1 MDIIIYEPY
10 GTITISQRAR
20 LSFMSV
26 GALRSLLKLAGDRC
40 CNQSPEA
47 IGRQL
52 IELLNAESCRAGLSK
67 ADLNRIKKRKEVIT
81 QWLSGIH

>member
-20 LSFMSV
+20 LSFIALP
-26 GALRSLLKLAGDRC
+26 ALRSLLKLAEDRT

-52 IELLNAESCRAGLSK
+52 IEILDAESNRAWLSNR
-67 ADLNRIKKRKEVIT
+67 DLNKIKKRKEVINK
-81 QWLSGIH
+81 WLNGIH

>member
-26 GALRSLLKLAGDRC
+26 TALRRLLKLVQDRT
-40 CNQSPEA
+40 CNQSPET

-52 IELLNAESCRAGLSK
+52 IELLTAESYRAGLSK

-81 QWLSGIH
+81 QWLNGIH

>member
-20 LSFMSV
+20 LSFMEIP
-26 GALRSLLKLAGDRC
+26 ALRRLLKLVQDRN
-40 CNQSPEA
+40 CNQSPET

-52 IELLNAESCRAGLSK
+52 IEILDSESQRAWLSSR
-67 ADLNRIKKRKEVIT
+67 DLNKIKKRKEVINK
-81 QWLSGIH
+81 WLNGIH

>member
-20 LSFMSV
+20 LSFVPVRS
-26 GALRSLLKLAGDRC
+26 LRGLLKLASDSY
-40 CNQSPEA
+40 CNQSPET

-52 IELLNAESCRAGLSK
+52 LELLAAESCRAEISK

-81 QWLSGIH
+81 QWLNGIH

>member
-20 LSFMSV
+20 LSFIELP
-26 GALRSLLKLAGDRC
+26 ALRSLLKLAEDRT

-52 IELLNAESCRAGLSK
+52 IEILNAESNRAWLSNR
-67 ADLNRIKKRKEVIT
+67 DLNKIKKRKEVINK
-81 QWLSGIH
+81 WLNGIH